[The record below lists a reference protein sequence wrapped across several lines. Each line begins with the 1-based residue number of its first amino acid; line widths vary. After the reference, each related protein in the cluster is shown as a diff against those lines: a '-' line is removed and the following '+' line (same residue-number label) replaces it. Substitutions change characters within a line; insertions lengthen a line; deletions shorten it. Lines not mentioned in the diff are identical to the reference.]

1 MRLSQLIWYCQ
12 EKHKVHNITVIR
24 IAEFINTVVG
34 TRKTNNNKRAV
45 VMKLDVE
52 VRIGVE
58 VDGLELELI
67 WKKE

>member
-1 MRLSQLIWYCQ
+1 MRLSQLILYCQ

-34 TRKTNNNKRAV
+34 RRKTSQARSAV

-52 VRIGVE
+52 VRIQHQSVPY
-58 VDGLELELI
+58 
-67 WKKE
+67 